1 MPNPFCPSL
10 GWVIAQESLNAVEA
24 LFGFAAIC
32 VMVIFPILGG
42 IGSLI
47 QKLFEKN
54 SKQPPPYRTSPFSNP
69 PLSAP
74 NALAKKPETGFTT
87 TSPSPSVPHRDE
99 DPKIL
104 VARSLAAADT
114 KPSPPGRCKKCGG
127 SWARRVNHQTGGRF
141 WGCSNYPRC
150 TNTYDAQAKKP
161 RPKPVQ
167 KKPAKQASQS
177 PKSQVRSVP
186 PKSQAQGPR
195 TQWRSKSDERTYT
208 NYSSKGR
215 DLSIHHTPE
224 QRRRAER
231 FWRQDHPMGLREECQ
246 FGHPFSEEN
255 TYYRDRSELGVI
267 SRECRICRRASR

>member
-1 MPNPFCPSL
+1 MPKPFCPSL
-10 GWVIAQESLNAVEA
+10 GWVVAQESLNAVEA

-47 QKLFEKN
+47 QKLFEK
-54 SKQPPPYRTSPFSNP
+54 STKQPPPYRTSPFSNP
-69 PLSAP
+69 SLSAP

-114 KPSPPGRCKKCGG
+114 KPSPPGRCRKCGG

-150 TNTYDAQAKKP
+150 TNTYDRQFSATDTRK
-161 RPKPVQ
+161 R
-167 KKPAKQASQS
+167 QASTL
-177 PKSQVRSVP
+177 RS
-186 PKSQAQGPR
+186 SATSGPQMSLQERR
-195 TQWRSKSDERTYT
+195 TQEKSEQERRSE
-208 NYSSKGR
+208 
-215 DLSIHHTPE
+215 I
-224 QRRRAER
+224 
-231 FWRQDHPMGLREECQ
+231 FWAQDHPNGLADRCAA
-246 FGHPFSEEN
+246 GHKFDESN
-255 TYYRDRSELGVI
+255 TYYRDRGHLIE
-267 SRECRICRRASR
+267 RNCRKCRARNR